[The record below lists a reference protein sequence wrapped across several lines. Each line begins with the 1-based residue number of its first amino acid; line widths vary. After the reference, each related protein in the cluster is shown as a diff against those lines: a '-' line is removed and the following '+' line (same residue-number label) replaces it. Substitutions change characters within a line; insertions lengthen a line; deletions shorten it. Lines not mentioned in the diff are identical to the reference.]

1 MQGTG
6 VTAMVVVVVERSGK
20 VRVVPVVLVVGGKVT
35 VMIVVVAVAVV
46 VDFVLPGIILDSF
59 GQFFMATRCY
69 KYPFAIVSV
78 V

>member
-1 MQGTG
+1 M
-6 VTAMVVVVVERSGK
+6 VVERSGK

-35 VMIVVVAVAVV
+35 VMIVVVAVAVDVV